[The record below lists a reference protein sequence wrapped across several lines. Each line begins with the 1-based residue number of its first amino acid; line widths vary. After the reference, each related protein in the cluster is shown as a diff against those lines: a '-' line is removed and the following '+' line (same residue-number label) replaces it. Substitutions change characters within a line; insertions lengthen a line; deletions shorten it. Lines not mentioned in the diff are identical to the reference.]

1 MALLNLQK
9 VIRDLLQLT
18 FIHELFDILFIG
30 IVFIMEI
37 FEIRQKLFSIPAILI
52 PVRLQEPHSF
62 ITSPAL

>member
-1 MALLNLQK
+1 VALLNLQK

-37 FEIRQKLFSIPAILI
+37 FEIRQKLFSIPAI
-52 PVRLQEPHSF
+52 
-62 ITSPAL
+62 